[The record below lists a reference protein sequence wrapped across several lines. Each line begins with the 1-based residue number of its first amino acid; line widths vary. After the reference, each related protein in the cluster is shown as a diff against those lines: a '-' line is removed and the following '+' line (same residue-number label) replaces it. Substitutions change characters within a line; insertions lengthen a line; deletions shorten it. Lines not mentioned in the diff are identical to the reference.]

1 MPAVVQGCSLD
12 LVGSGKR
19 YYSLVS
25 SVYNNMTNTILYNRY
40 FIGIDEDATRALER
54 EFWET

>member
-12 LVGSGKR
+12 LVGNSKR

-25 SVYNNMTNTILYNRY
+25 SVYNMTNTILYNRY

-54 EFWET
+54 ECWET